1 MKKKLKGI
9 CYPRE
14 KVRKLCLMTKLSLI
28 LTFFCLQ
35 IQANG
40 FSQQT
45 RLSIKMDNVSMK
57 QLFAEIEK
65 RTDLA
70 FVYNTQDVDQL
81 GTVNVNFTDEEI
93 GNILDYCLRGKG
105 INYSIVNNHVVIRKG
120 EQQLPQQKARK
131 ITGKVL
137 DKANHE
143 PLPGATVKIKG
154 TNIGTATDITG
165 AFQLSVLEDNT
176 ELEVSFIGYAPQ
188 KITLGKSN
196 EVTVYLEPQTSEMEE
211 VVVTGMFERQKE
223 GYTGSATVV
232 KGDDL
237 KKFSKTN
244 IAKAL
249 SAIDPGFRIAE
260 NIAAGSD
267 PNRLPDL
274 RMRGQATLPTGA
286 TVSTDAVMLKG
297 DYATYP
303 NQPLLILDG
312 FEISLQTMNDLDPDR
327 VSSITILK
335 DAAATAIYGSKA
347 ANGVIVIETKAPEAG
362 VLRVAYGGEIRI
374 EVPDLSDYNLL
385 NAREKLEV
393 EKMAGYYDEEKD
405 LAPLE
410 IYQYYMREVKRGV
423 DTYWLS
429 KPLHTGV
436 SQRHT
441 VTLEGGDQAL
451 RYKLYVG
458 MNNTIGVMKGSNRN
472 TQTATLD
479 LIYRVKN
486 FRLKNSVTVDNAT
499 GNNSPYGSFR
509 EYTELNPYW
518 REVDENGVVLKKITP
533 PVTSYSGVFKSVY
546 NPMYNATL
554 HSLDKKTEFRVRNL
568 FQLEYRPIDELR
580 LVGDVAIQKSTGET
594 QVFRPAQHTA
604 FDGITDPEL
613 RGDFNQTESKGFSY
627 EVALTASYNKIFSSV
642 HFLSLNAR
650 MTLSDAQNS
659 YYGALVTGFPNDKMD
674 NILFGKKYS
683 EKMTGSE
690 NTSRAIG
697 WVGSFN
703 YSYDNRYSIDFNI
716 RADGSSQFGSDNR
729 FAPFWSVGAKW
740 NVVNEDFMKNTDWL
754 SELTLRV
761 SHGTTGTQG
770 FAPYQAQQLYTYST
784 LLKPYLAS
792 DATGA
797 TLVGLGN
804 PDLKWQQ
811 TAQSNFALE
820 AGFLKGRI
828 TARLEYFFK
837 TTKNALT
844 DISLAPSVGFGT
856 ISENLGTIENRGLEW
871 MVSFIPYRDNERAA
885 YWVVNVNGSHNTD
898 KLVKISQALRHVN
911 ELNDSN
917 LKDVPLPRYEEGE
930 SMNRIWAVRSL
941 GIDPAN
947 GQEVFVKRTTGQVTG
962 VWSAS
967 DQVPCGNTEPFME
980 GNINSSFSYKG
991 WGLNLSFNYKFGGQ
1005 TYNSTLI
1012 QKVENA
1018 DLLNNADRRVM
1029 ESRWKKPGDKASFKA
1044 LTNAINGT
1052 ETKASSRFV
1061 MDENVLRF
1069 SSLTLTYRM
1078 DETNAAFIKKSIFS
1092 SITMNLGMED
1102 LFYWSTVKQERGLD
1116 YPFARQFSFSLKVAF

>member
-1 MKKKLKGI
+1 MVFSFVGMKPQEL
-9 CYPRE
+9 
-14 KVRKLCLMTKLSLI
+14 
-28 LTFFCLQ
+28 
-35 IQANG
+35 
-40 FSQQT
+40 
-45 RLSIKMDNVSMK
+45 
-57 QLFAEIEK
+57 
-65 RTDLA
+65 
-70 FVYNTQDVDQL
+70 VY
-81 GTVNVNFTDEEI
+81 
-93 GNILDYCLRGKG
+93 
-105 INYSIVNNHVVIRKG
+105 
-120 EQQLPQQKARK
+120 
-131 ITGKVL
+131 
-137 DKANHE
+137 
-143 PLPGATVKIKG
+143 
-154 TNIGTATDITG
+154 TNQE
-165 AFQLSVLEDNT
+165 FLSVVLKE
-176 ELEVSFIGYAPQ
+176 
-188 KITLGKSN
+188 
-196 EVTVYLEPQTSEMEE
+196 EVTQMDE

-362 VLRVAYGGEIRI
+362 TLRVVYGGEIRI

-509 EYTELNPYW
+509 EYTELNQYW

-703 YSYDNRYSIDFNI
+703 YSYDNRYAIDFNI

-967 DQVPCGNTEPFME
+967 DQIPCGNTEPFME